1 MTDAP
6 SRSTRRQSFQR
17 QRISIRRRD
26 DQEAVMR
33 KVVLSIAAA
42 GSIFAMTAAGAAGY
56 TLTVGADKTVKAGS
70 NGAAHVQLQQCQ
82 DVFDVTYAQNAAG
95 YIIGG
100 TATDKTAL
108 GSTPPASCTGTL
120 ANASMVVNGVSGTSA
135 TYVPAVV
142 TTGSEAFAT
151 WTFTFEPISSANHDL
166 DTTFTLAQN

>member
-6 SRSTRRQSFQR
+6 CRSTRRQSFQR

-42 GSIFAMTAAGAAGY
+42 GSIFALTAAGAAGY
-56 TLTVGADKTVKAGS
+56 TLTVGADKTVTAGS
-70 NGAAHVQLQQCQ
+70 EGAAHVQLQQCQ
-82 DVFDVTYAQNAAG
+82 DVFDITYTQSVAG

-108 GSTPPASCTGTL
+108 GSMPPASCTDTL
-120 ANASMVVNGVSGTSA
+120 AAASMVVNGVTGTGA
-135 TYVPAVV
+135 AYVPAV
-142 TTGSEAFAT
+142 TTEGSQAFAT
-151 WTFTFEPISSANHDL
+151 WTFTFEPISAANHDL
-166 DTTFTLAQN
+166 DTTFVLAQN